1 MVTEMWDDLR
11 MGRPRKQPIVEETTL
26 PTIPSDIDRFTA
38 SVSRVQDE
46 VQELF
51 PDTLFQTI
59 KKIAYEVSVV
69 GLTEQEACMI
79 SDYPHETFIEL
90 KQKYPIVARLM
101 ELKDLEYKR
110 TLLKSISTK
119 AGTDDKLA
127 MWLLEAKYPTE
138 FNRRKGA
145 GNGSGENGE
154 NLVAAA
160 VEFVRKS
167 GDKDGLVSE
176 TSGRAFLIRTKQG
189 EEAKSVQQILD

>member
-1 MVTEMWDDLR
+1 MAKKATVVVQTPVT
-11 MGRPRKQPIVEETTL
+11 PP
-26 PTIPSDIDRFTA
+26 PSDIDRFTA
-38 SVSRVQDE
+38 SVNRIQDE
-46 VQELF
+46 VSAQF
-51 PDTLFQTI
+51 PAPLVEVI

-69 GLTEQEACMI
+69 GLTEVEACMI
-79 SDYPHETFIEL
+79 SDYPHETFVEL
-90 KQKYPIVARLM
+90 KVKYPIVARLM

-110 TLLKSISTK
+110 TLLKSISTR

-127 MWLLEAKYPTE
+127 MWLLEAKYPQE

-145 GNGSGENGE
+145 GGGKGGDDGE

-176 TSGRAFLIRTKQG
+176 TSGRAFLIRTKPG
-189 EEAKSVQQILD
+189 EGVAPTDVAALLN